1 MTTNDGMT
9 CGYPGCD
16 QKPREGSIVGG
27 LGYMHFD
34 CEEKRSA
41 EGPFTAFDQAPIFG
55 KSGVRVDNDSEDDI
69 FVPAAEPGEGIML
82 RRPMMRDVWKDDAS
96 DVERRI
102 SSLEVAQAFLETQG
116 KASLERGR
124 RMIAAARSI
133 TNELEEL
140 K

>member
-41 EGPFTAFDQAPIFG
+41 EGPFTAFDQASIFG

-82 RRPMMRDVWKDDAS
+82 RETDDEGRM
-96 DVERRI
+96 ERRC
-102 SSLEVAQAFLETQG
+102 V
-116 KASLERGR
+116 GR
-124 RMIAAARSI
+124 RAEDLLARGS
-133 TNELEEL
+133 TGFP
-140 K
+140 